1 MMARVDLIRS
11 IVKGYHI
18 MGHVVTEKDL
28 SSDYR
33 ELVRVNRGVWSQVR
47 MKNAR
52 SRKQCHSGL

>member
-11 IVKGYHI
+11 IVKGYRI

-52 SRKQCHSGL
+52 SRK